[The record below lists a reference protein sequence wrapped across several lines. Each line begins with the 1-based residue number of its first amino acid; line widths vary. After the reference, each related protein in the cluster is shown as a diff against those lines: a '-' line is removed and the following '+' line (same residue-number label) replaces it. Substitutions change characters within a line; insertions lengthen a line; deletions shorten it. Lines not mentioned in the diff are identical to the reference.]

1 MLPECTH
8 EYRFYNAFSRHDTD
22 ADLLLES
29 GRWAN
34 ADHHYGL
41 AAECALKALLLQ
53 QGIPPNN
60 GDMPSGQQY
69 RPYRA
74 HINLLWNSYQSFM
87 QTRSAYTIPA
97 TNPFQDWDIAQRYA
111 PEKEITE
118 PATRN
123 HAAAVGTLKQVI
135 RQAILDGVLP

>member
-1 MLPECTH
+1 MCAQGSP
-8 EYRFYNAFSRHDTD
+8 
-22 ADLLLES
+22 
-29 GRWAN
+29 
-34 ADHHYGL
+34 
-41 AAECALKALLLQ
+41 AE

-60 GDMPSGQQY
+60 GDMPSGRQY
-69 RPYRA
+69 RPYRT
-74 HINLLWNSYQSFM
+74 HINLLWDSYQSFM
-87 QTRSAYTIPA
+87 QTRSACTIPA

-118 PATRN
+118 LATRN